1 MNPPRPDPETVN
13 LEPPTPQNNEPPE
26 PDTINVRSATPEP
39 PDGTTTEP
47 ETVNVRSAEA
57 LDGAAGGPGAGGLRS
72 GDPERVGGYRL
83 TGRLH
88 VSCCDV
94 VDYLAV
100 APSGRT
106 VVLRRYGRPADRRP
120 ADPGWAERMRQ
131 AAPVGTVAVLDSGAD
146 FVVTEHIEGG
156 SLAGQAAAEPPAE
169 SALRRLAIGTV
180 TALAAVHRAGLAP
193 AGIRPSR
200 VLLGPD
206 GPRLLCAVP
215 EIHDQV
221 GGSHDTSP
229 IRLDQPAWPAPEQL
243 RTGTDADLD
252 PHRPA
257 RRARATGPTHPS
269 GTART
274 TARLRTTDQAKAP
287 QTKAPQ
293 TKAAQ
298 AETAQAKAEAADRAV
313 MAVDV
318 YCWAATIAYAAA
330 GRDPFAA
337 DSEAQRLARM
347 AEGAASLA
355 AVPQGGVRDLLAD
368 CLADA
373 PAARPTA
380 EEALL
385 RLVEETGLAAPPDLV
400 TPPKPPRRPGRALL
414 ITAAGVTIALVA
426 GGTSAALTLAAA
438 PEPAPKP
445 TVAAPTASWSA
456 RSVSPLPTPPANGT
470 ELTLPGGLG
479 TAYENPADPVR
490 LTSFRVDE
498 SRRYVRDPR
507 TGAFNDVGPHTVA
520 AEQSPDG
527 RWLASF
533 NSLYAATDDHLAV
546 SFVDRLTGTRFSVPA
561 LGPPYQSLTLSWSRD
576 SRRVLLTAQ
585 RIEPMNGE
593 DVPLTAGYVIVDVAA
608 RTARFVPTGDGGE
621 VKQAA
626 KASDGRVKP
635 IEHHAEYRWTPDGR
649 SVISSFLTAEWGQGV
664 RIRDADSGR
673 ATRMMHWTGEVQ
685 GLADWFSPSGEK
697 FVTGGCAKVLSACV
711 WKTADASRLHNV
723 PLLKGA
729 GFYGWYDENHLIVA
743 ASVKK
748 GQRGIFVTEMSGKP
762 VRVLAMINASDDVV
776 VDMRYTRG

>member
-1 MNPPRPDPETVN
+1 MN
-13 LEPPTPQNNEPPE
+13 LEPPTPQNNEPP
-26 PDTINVRSATPEP
+26 
-39 PDGTTTEP
+39 EP

-57 LDGAAGGPGAGGLRS
+57 LDGAAGEPGAGDLRP

-146 FVVTEHIEGG
+146 FVVTEHVEGG

-257 RRARATGPTHPS
+257 RRARATGSTHPS

-274 TARLRTTDQAKAP
+274 TARLRTNDQA
-287 QTKAPQ
+287 
-293 TKAAQ
+293 KAAQ
-298 AETAQAKAEAADRAV
+298 AEAEAEAADRAG

-368 CLADA
+368 CLADS
-373 PAARPTA
+373 PTARPTA

-385 RLVEETGLAAPPDLV
+385 RLVEETGLAAPPDLA

-414 ITAAGVTIALVA
+414 ITAAGVTIALIA

-438 PEPAPKP
+438 PEPTPKP

-546 SFVDRLTGTRFSVPA
+546 SFVDRLTGARFSVPA

-585 RIEPMNGE
+585 RIEQVDGE

-608 RTARFVPTGDGGE
+608 RTARFVPTGDGDE

-626 KASDGRVKP
+626 KASGGRVKP

-673 ATRMMHWTGEVQ
+673 AIRMMHWTGEVQ
-685 GLADWFSPSGEK
+685 GMADWFSPSGGK
-697 FVTGGCAKVLSACV
+697 FVTGGCAKILSACV

-723 PLLKGA
+723 TLLKGA
-729 GFYGWYDENHLIVA
+729 GFYGWYDENHLIIA
-743 ASVKK
+743 ASVQK
-748 GQRGIFVTEMSGKP
+748 GQRGIFVTDMSGKP
-762 VRVLAMINASDDVV
+762 VRVLAMIKAADDVV
-776 VDMRYTRG
+776 VDVRYTRG